1 MRPGCTI
8 GLVFFFSF
16 SVFFQDVDLI
26 ATSLR
31 AGFQVYLSRSWVL
44 CLQTKVVRY
53 LFLRVDSDFW
63 ILCSFLVNCFGG
75 WDQQMWLVSCR
86 RQGMMT
92 QGPAPDLTCK
102 LNISSLLAL
111 PNLLDCLICTSNS
124 VSIVLGL

>member
-16 SVFFQDVDLI
+16 SAFFQDVDLI

-53 LFLRVDSDFW
+53 LFLRVGRMESINVAGVLQEAGDDDS
-63 ILCSFLVNCFGG
+63 
-75 WDQQMWLVSCR
+75 R
-86 RQGMMT
+86 ART
-92 QGPAPDLTCK
+92 
-102 LNISSLLAL
+102 
-111 PNLLDCLICTSNS
+111 
-124 VSIVLGL
+124 